1 MKKIALLIG
10 ILALASGSIAQAAGW
25 SGLVRITSLETSEVS
40 GLGLGVW
47 VAFNPAAPFGTL
59 SCANP
64 TEFILSGSVTS
75 VERMKSLAQD
85 SMLFSRSVRAYWN
98 GTCSSTGY
106 PVIRGL
112 QLH

>member
-10 ILALASGSIAQAAGW
+10 VLALTSGGIAQAAGW

-47 VAFNPAAPFGTL
+47 AVFNIAPFGTL
-59 SCANP
+59 SCAHP
-64 TEFILSGSVTS
+64 TEFILSGSATN

-85 SMLFSRSVRAYWN
+85 SILFSRSIRAYWD
-98 GTCSSTGY
+98 GTCSSSGY

-112 QLH
+112 QLR